1 MEAPKEDNI
10 DGKYIIKMK
19 KGGGYTASV
28 FLVKMQNDNK
38 EYIAKI
44 LKDERK
50 KNISKMKL
58 NI

>member
-44 LKDERK
+44 LKDESK
-50 KNISKMKL
+50 KKYF
-58 NI
+58 